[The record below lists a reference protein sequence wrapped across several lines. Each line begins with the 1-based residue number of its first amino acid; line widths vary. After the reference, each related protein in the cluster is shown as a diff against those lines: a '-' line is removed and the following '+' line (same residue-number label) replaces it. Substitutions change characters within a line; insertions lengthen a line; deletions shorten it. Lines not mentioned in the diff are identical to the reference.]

1 MKIHNNGNRYLL
13 LPKCKFQHGTAWAG
27 VRPSFGEI
35 NFSAPSENSNKTQQ
49 ISRQ

>member
-27 VRPSFGEI
+27 GGPGFGEI
-35 NFSAPSENSNKTQQ
+35 NFSTPLQESK
-49 ISRQ
+49 